1 MCFLKV
7 TSWGDSIFLFWVS
20 SWKRWGTSSEG
31 GASERKWSFV
41 PGFPPL
47 SLCLPSHTCRDAEEG
62 FQPASLALLHISF
75 LSPSSPMHLSAT
87 PKGRATL
94 TFTLCF
100 LSLSLFSP
108 FAYVVNGG
116 TSQLIR
122 HVYEWHRARGEAG
135 APCQKWRTSLLHAL
149 CLADPICPNTDG
161 HKIGLCGTAGLGSIR
176 RAIFEQSFSH
186 VSPAFQLLQAQWS
199 ILHKCTMLS

>member
-1 MCFLKV
+1 
-7 TSWGDSIFLFWVS
+7 
-20 SWKRWGTSSEG
+20 
-31 GASERKWSFV
+31 
-41 PGFPPL
+41 
-47 SLCLPSHTCRDAEEG
+47 
-62 FQPASLALLHISF
+62 
-75 LSPSSPMHLSAT
+75 MHLSAT

-100 LSLSLFSP
+100 LSPSLFSP
-108 FAYVVNGG
+108 FADVVNGG
-116 TSQLIR
+116 TSQLIC

-161 HKIGLCGTAGLGSIR
+161 HKIGLCGTAGLESIR

-199 ILHKCTMLS
+199 FFPQMYDAFLKRDKNILVLICRNMQWCPQDCRSTLCFMALPNPPPQKTTCSYLTIIQKYFIIHQGTDFFIVFKGFKSIYQ